1 MTFAAATLVAVLAA
15 GSAMAQPGGTP
26 PTPEQREAR
35 FVAADANKDGKL
47 DKAEFVS
54 SLPER
59 AQAMADQI
67 WSSRVDADGDGF
79 VTREQF
85 LALRMGPAG
94 GGGQDDGLQQAGDA
108 ERWTWRRHQAQADAP
123 VQGRWQTRGGSS
135 SSGAMR
141 H

>member
-1 MTFAAATLVAVLAA
+1 MKLTIFAAATVAAALAA

-35 FVAADANKDGKL
+35 FVAADANKDNKL
-47 DKAEFVS
+47 DKTEFVS

-79 VTREQF
+79 VTKEQYM
-85 LALRMGPAG
+85 ALRMGPPGG
-94 GGGQDDGLQQAGDA
+94 GGGQ
-108 ERWTWRRHQAQADAP
+108 
-123 VQGRWQTRGGSS
+123 
-135 SSGAMR
+135 
-141 H
+141 

>member
-1 MTFAAATLVAVLAA
+1 MKVTTFVAATIVAVMAA
-15 GSAMAQPGGTP
+15 GSAVAQPGGAP

-47 DKAEFVS
+47 DKAEFIS

-79 VTREQF
+79 VTKEQF
-85 LALRMGPAG
+85 MALRMGPQG
-94 GGGQDDGLQQAGDA
+94 GN
-108 ERWTWRRHQAQADAP
+108 R
-123 VQGRWQTRGGSS
+123 
-135 SSGAMR
+135 
-141 H
+141 